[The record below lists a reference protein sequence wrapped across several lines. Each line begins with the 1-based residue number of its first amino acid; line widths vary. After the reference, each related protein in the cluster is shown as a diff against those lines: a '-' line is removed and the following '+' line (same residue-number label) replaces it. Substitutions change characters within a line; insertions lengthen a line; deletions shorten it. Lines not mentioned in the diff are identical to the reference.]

1 MLPAR
6 AAGAR
11 RSAYVLRAL
20 ACSTSVMLS
29 TGCSPSRSLS
39 LSWTPVVSRRRRE
52 RLEGVSPSPR
62 PAGYDTVYKRFAQ
75 SLESPPPPGFVD
87 SWQPP
92 ADSLRTL
99 CFGEGVVRF
108 PATGLFAGEAA
119 VTRCPAPAP
128 FAGEALEASAPL
140 ASGSVDKAMSPR
152 SALRLPKT
160 FARRLFVPKSS
171 FPAVADFST
180 DWLALALTRLSQ
192 QPVHGSRAK

>member
-75 SLESPPPPGFVD
+75 GLGSPPPTRFCRFMAATCRFAADALFWRGRSSLPGY
-87 SWQPP
+87 
-92 ADSLRTL
+92 RTL
-99 CFGEGVVRF
+99 RRGGSRNTLPCARTLRGGGVGGICTLRQWISRKGHV
-108 PATGLFAGEAA
+108 AT
-119 VTRCPAPAP
+119 V
-128 FAGEALEASAPL
+128 S
-140 ASGSVDKAMSPR
+140 
-152 SALRLPKT
+152 
-160 FARRLFVPKSS
+160 
-171 FPAVADFST
+171 
-180 DWLALALTRLSQ
+180 LALAENLCKEALCAQVVLPSGGRLLD
-192 QPVHGSRAK
+192 

>member
-75 SLESPPPPGFVD
+75 GLGSLPPHPV
-87 SWQPP
+87 
-92 ADSLRTL
+92 
-99 CFGEGVVRF
+99 
-108 PATGLFAGEAA
+108 
-119 VTRCPAPAP
+119 
-128 FAGEALEASAPL
+128 
-140 ASGSVDKAMSPR
+140 
-152 SALRLPKT
+152 
-160 FARRLFVPKSS
+160 
-171 FPAVADFST
+171 
-180 DWLALALTRLSQ
+180 LSI
-192 QPVHGSRAK
+192 HGSHLPIRCGRFVLERA

>member
-1 MLPAR
+1 MPNKVQTLMDLYFSPGQASRICGRSPPRGQRLRPASRLGPPQSRARVEESMLPAR

-62 PAGYDTVYKRFAQ
+62 PAGYDTVYKRFAHGLG
-75 SLESPPPPGFVD
+75 SD

-92 ADSLRTL
+92 ADSPRTL
-99 CFGEGVVRF
+99 CLGEGVAVF
-108 PATGLFAGEAA
+108 PA
-119 VTRCPAPAP
+119 P
-128 FAGEALEASAPL
+128 
-140 ASGSVDKAMSPR
+140 
-152 SALRLPKT
+152 
-160 FARRLFVPKSS
+160 VP
-171 FPAVADFST
+171 
-180 DWLALALTRLSQ
+180 
-192 QPVHGSRAK
+192 